1 MAKKRTWVGGKRT
14 GSWWKVDGAERTVVC
29 VAVAVGSRA
38 RPAGAVASLARSVA
52 AVVAR
57 VARRVDAR
65 RSAAA
70 ASGAARASG
79 RGGGD
84 ERDDEECL
92 DHMHLGRV
100 KSVRAERS

>member
-1 MAKKRTWVGGKRT
+1 MGGGKKNW
-14 GSWWKVDGAERTVVC
+14 SWWKVDGAERTVVC
-29 VAVAVGSRA
+29 VAVAVGSGA
-38 RPAGAVASLARSVA
+38 RPAVAVASRARLVA

-57 VARRVDAR
+57 VARVVDAR

-70 ASGAARASG
+70 ASGAARG

-92 DHMHLGRV
+92 DHMDELDLCAPNGREV
-100 KSVRAERS
+100 IK

>member
-1 MAKKRTWVGGKRT
+1 MAKKRTWVGAKRT

-38 RPAGAVASLARSVA
+38 RPAVAVASLARSVA

-70 ASGAARASG
+70 ASGAARG

-92 DHMHLGRV
+92 DHLGRV
-100 KSVRAERS
+100 DLCAPNGREVIK

>member
-1 MAKKRTWVGGKRT
+1 MAKKRTWVGVKRT

-70 ASGAARASG
+70 ASGAARG

-84 ERDDEECL
+84 ERDDEDCL